1 MTKLLAVGAT
11 LIFAALVFFGIL
23 SFQDKSKIDQ
33 LERSPDRGKLT
44 WRVQMAK
51 AKGERAV
58 NLGANIVEYAA
69 SPSFEDALA
78 NYSLV
83 VAEPIYKRSY
93 ASTYN
98 IETWYKFRLLEEL
111 SSPTTSCGDC
121 PKPGDPPQELL
132 PLKPGEFLAPKFGG
146 EAIVDGINITS
157 SDQSFPDFQLGM
169 RYLLL
174 VQFDS
179 QKIVAILRLGPRGA
193 FTLDANEKIRPM
205 NVDLNPFRDRLS
217 QQFGNSL
224 PTLRHSLKQATSPP
238 VAQRYG

>member
-98 IETWYKFRLLEEL
+98 IETWYKDRKSTRLN
-111 SSPTTSCGDC
+111 SSHMSISYAVFC
-121 PKPGDPPQELL
+121 
-132 PLKPGEFLAPKFGG
+132 
-146 EAIVDGINITS
+146 
-157 SDQSFPDFQLGM
+157 
-169 RYLLL
+169 
-174 VQFDS
+174 
-179 QKIVAILRLGPRGA
+179 
-193 FTLDANEKIRPM
+193 
-205 NVDLNPFRDRLS
+205 
-217 QQFGNSL
+217 
-224 PTLRHSLKQATSPP
+224 
-238 VAQRYG
+238 